1 MNGLESFLLRD
12 RLERFGFKA
21 STFRYPSLHASLDE
35 VTAALARRLRAFK
48 GPVHLVA
55 HSLGGV
61 VAIETLERESE
72 LPPGRVVLLGSP
84 VQGSR
89 AARAVAGWSFGPRLL
104 GSLAFTELV
113 RERDRRWGLQR
124 ELGLIAGSRSAG
136 FGRLVADLPQPNDG
150 TVAVDET
157 LLPGATDH
165 RIHDVSHIGML
176 LNRSVAVA
184 VADFLAHGSFV
195 PRRA

>member
-12 RLERFGFKA
+12 RLERSGFRA
-21 STFRYPSLHASLDE
+21 STFRYPSLHATLDE

-61 VAIETLERESE
+61 VAIETLERESA

-89 AARAVAGWSFGPRLL
+89 AARSVAGWSFGLRLL
-104 GSLAFTELV
+104 GSLAFAELV
-113 RERDRRWGLQR
+113 RERDRRWGAQR

-136 FGRLVADLPQPNDG
+136 FGRLIADLPQPNDG

-157 LLPGATDH
+157 LLPGAVAH
-165 RIHDVSHIGML
+165 RIHDTSHIGML
-176 LNRSVAVA
+176 FSRT
-184 VADFLAHGSFV
+184 VADSTCYFLKHGSFGGT
-195 PRRA
+195 